1 LKEED
6 IATNYLFIVI
16 ASFLLSILF
25 ILLFRRIASK
35 YNILKLQDIP
45 LIGGIGMGISFLIV
59 SLIILFLFKVL
70 SLEMFGIILSSLLML
85 VFGIIDDWRE
95 LSVIA
100 KFLVQIIAAT
110 LLIIFGV
117 RTQIMYMGSLTNII
131 ITYVWVLAITNAF
144 NHLDVLDGLASGV
157 AILVGSSF
165 FVISLMNQQSA
176 IAILTLTL
184 SAATFG
190 FLIFNFPPARIYMGN
205 CGSHFL
211 GFVLAAIA
219 LVISYASLE
228 RKIAILS
235 PLLILGLPIFD
246 TGFLIWAR
254 IIKKRLPFKKSND
267 HLALRLL
274 ALGYSKKKA
283 LAIMLAL
290 GLFFSFCGVLISQV
304 SNSLGILIIVIVLTT
319 TLVITQGMGRIS
331 MDD

>member
-1 LKEED
+1 MV
-6 IATNYLFIVI
+6 TNYLFVVI

-45 LIGGIGMGISFLIV
+45 LIGGIGIGISFLTV
-59 SLIILFLFKVL
+59 SLIISFLLKVL
-70 SLEMFGIILSSLLML
+70 SLEIFGIILSSLLML

-100 KFLVQIIAAT
+100 KFLAQIIATT

-157 AILVGSSF
+157 ATLVGSSF

-176 IAILTLTL
+176 IAILTLSL

-190 FLIFNFPPARIYMGN
+190 FFIFNLPPARIYMGN

-211 GFVLAAIA
+211 GFTLASIA
-219 LVISYASLE
+219 LAISYAPLE
-228 RKIAILS
+228 RKIALFS

-246 TGFLIWAR
+246 TGFLILMR
-254 IIKKRLPFKKSND
+254 LIKKKLPFKKSGD
-267 HLALRLL
+267 HMVLRLM
-274 ALGYSKKKA
+274 AIGYSKKKA
-283 LAIMLAL
+283 LLIMLSL

-304 SNSLGILIIVIVLTT
+304 SNSLGIVIIVIVLTT
-319 TLVITQGMGRIS
+319 TLVITQRMGRIS

>member
-1 LKEED
+1 MV
-6 IATNYLFIVI
+6 TNYLFVVI

-35 YNILKLQDIP
+35 YNILKLQGIP
-45 LIGGIGMGISFLIV
+45 LIGGIGIGISFLIV
-59 SLIILFLFKVL
+59 SLIIFFLLKVL

-100 KFLVQIIAAT
+100 KFLVQIIATT

-157 AILVGSSF
+157 ATLVGSSF

-176 IAILTLTL
+176 IAILALSL

-190 FLIFNFPPARIYMGN
+190 FFIFNLPPARIYMGN
-205 CGSHFL
+205 CGSHLL
-211 GFVLAAIA
+211 GFTLASIA
-219 LVISYASLE
+219 LAISYAPLE
-228 RKIAILS
+228 RKIALFS

-246 TGFLIWAR
+246 TGFLILMR
-254 IIKKRLPFKKSND
+254 LIKKKLPFKKSGD
-267 HLALRLL
+267 HIVLRLL

-283 LAIMLAL
+283 LVIMLAL
-290 GLFFSFCGVLISQV
+290 GLFFCFSGVLLSQV
-304 SNSLGILIIVIVLTT
+304 STTLGIVIIAIVLCVS
-319 TLVITQGMGRIS
+319 LAITQKMGRIS
-331 MDD
+331 IDG